1 MSLMNRKSGLTAAPL
16 MTALFC
22 TAAFTA
28 TSAMAAAQT
37 GDTVRVNDPIR
48 VTDSIA
54 VSYAAA
60 DVIQQP
66 EAAKALYLHIQRAAK
81 MVCREPDIRDLAI
94 YSAYEQCFDRAVND
108 AVDKVN
114 VSTLTALHRSKVQHS
129 TAGQTDRA
137 GDDQLAG

>member
-1 MSLMNRKSGLTAAPL
+1 MSLMNRKPGLTAAPL

-22 TAAFTA
+22 TAAFMA
-28 TSAMAAAQT
+28 TGAIAGEQT

-60 DVIQQP
+60 DVTRP

-81 MVCREPDIRDLAI
+81 MVCREPDIRDLSI
-94 YSAYEQCFDRAVND
+94 YSAYERCFYRAVDD
-108 AVDKVN
+108 AVAKVN
-114 VSTLTALHRSKVQHS
+114 VSTLTALHRSKTQHS
-129 TAGQTDRA
+129 TAS
-137 GDDQLAG
+137 

>member
-1 MSLMNRKSGLTAAPL
+1 MSHMNRKPGRTAAPL

-22 TAAFTA
+22 TAAFMA
-28 TSAMAAAQT
+28 TSAMAAERA

-48 VTDSIA
+48 VTDSIG

-60 DVIQQP
+60 DVVQP

-94 YSAYEQCFDRAVND
+94 YSAYQQCFDRAVED
-108 AVDKVN
+108 AVEKVN

-129 TAGQTDRA
+129 TAGQADRA